1 MKKRLL
7 VLLSIII
14 CVSLL
19 IICNKNY
26 KKNNYLENWNEET
39 KKVKIVYDKLYS
51 YIGNESK
58 QDGIES
64 FSSIEL
70 MEIALDNIEK
80 KDLIETEEVTKDNE
94 KIYLL
99 SNETI
104 DNKLKKIFNKSK
116 IIDKESII
124 EKHSFYINK
133 NTNDDNYSGIY
144 IDSYTDE
151 GLKFIFS
158 KSKDGKE
165 LLKNMNNR
173 KIVSIYQ
180 NHDKW
185 IVKEKIIYY
194 EIKLVGKSKRK
205 INIYNTTEKE
215 RKPIDEIIVKKEE
228 LNNTKINIDN
238 YINKAATIISEYQKE
253 GNKYYFI
260 KSEIKQTKRDN

>member
-19 IICNKNY
+19 IICSKIYN
-26 KKNNYLENWNEET
+26 KNNYLANWNEET
-39 KKVKIVYDKLYS
+39 KKVKTVYDKLYS

-70 MEIALDNIEK
+70 MEIVLDNIEK
-80 KDLIETEEVTKDNE
+80 NDLIETEEVTKDNE
-94 KIYLL
+94 KLYFI
-99 SNETI
+99 SNKTI
-104 DNKLKKIFNKSK
+104 DNKIYEIFHDIKKINK
-116 IIDKESII
+116 EFII
-124 EKHSFYINK
+124 EKHGFYINQ
-133 NTNDDNYSGIY
+133 
-144 IDSYTDE
+144 
-151 GLKFIFS
+151 
-158 KSKDGKE
+158 
-165 LLKNMNNR
+165 KNMNKR

-215 RKPIDEIIVKKEE
+215 RKKIDEIIVKKEE

>member
-1 MKKRLL
+1 MKKRII
-7 VLLSIII
+7 VLLSIIV
-14 CVSLL
+14 CLSLL
-19 IICNKNY
+19 IICNKIY
-26 KKNNYLENWNEET
+26 KRNNYLVNWNKKT
-39 KKVKIVYDKLYS
+39 KEVKIVYDKLYN

-58 QDGIES
+58 KDGIES

-70 MEIALDNIEK
+70 MEIVLDNIEK

-99 SNETI
+99 SNEII
-104 DNKLKKIFNKSK
+104 DNKLKEIFHNTKK
-116 IIDKESII
+116 IDKESII
-124 EKHSFYINK
+124 EKHGFYINN
-133 NTNDDNYSGIY
+133 NTNVDNYSGIF
-144 IDSYTDE
+144 IDSYSEE

-165 LLKNMNNR
+165 TLNNMNNR

-180 NHDKW
+180 NHNNW

-194 EIKLVGKSKRK
+194 EIKLAGKSTKK
-205 INIYNTTEKE
+205 INIYNTASKE

-228 LNNTKINIDN
+228 LDNTKINIDD

-253 GNKYYFI
+253 ENKYYFVKSAI
-260 KSEIKQTKRDN
+260 K

>member
-1 MKKRLL
+1 MKKRII
-7 VLLSIII
+7 VLLSIIV
-14 CVSLL
+14 CLLLL
-19 IICNKNY
+19 IICNKFY
-26 KKNNYLENWNEET
+26 KRNNYLVNWNEQT
-39 KKVKIVYDKLYS
+39 KEVKIVYDKLYS

-58 QDGIES
+58 KDGIES

-70 MEIALDNIEK
+70 MEIVLDNIEK
-80 KDLIETEEVTKDNE
+80 KDIIKTDETTKDNE

-124 EKHSFYINK
+124 EKHGFYINK

-165 LLKNMNNR
+165 LLNNMNNR

-215 RKPIDEIIVKKEE
+215 RKPIDEIRVKKEE
-228 LNNTKINIDN
+228 LENTKINIDD

-260 KSEIKQTKRDN
+260 KSEIKQTKSDN

>member
-19 IICNKNY
+19 IICSKIYN
-26 KKNNYLENWNEET
+26 KNNYLANWNEET
-39 KKVKIVYDKLYS
+39 KKVKTVYDKLYS

-70 MEIALDNIEK
+70 MEIVLDNIEK
-80 KDLIETEEVTKDNE
+80 NDLIETEEVTKDNE
-94 KIYLL
+94 KLYFI
-99 SNETI
+99 SNKTI
-104 DNKLKKIFNKSK
+104 DNKIYEIFHDLKKIN
-116 IIDKESII
+116 KESII
-124 EKHSFYINK
+124 EKHGFYINQ
-133 NTNDDNYSGIY
+133 NTNDDNYSVIF

-158 KSKDGKE
+158 KNKVNKE
-165 LLKNMNNR
+165 VLNNITTR
-173 KIVSIYQ
+173 KIARIYQ

-185 IVKEKIIYY
+185 IVKEKIMYY
-194 EIKLVGKSKRK
+194 EIKSIDKSTKK

-238 YINKAATIISEYQKE
+238 YINKAATIISEYKKD
-253 GNKYYFI
+253 GSNYYFI
-260 KSEIKQTKRDN
+260 KSEIK